1 MLYYVEKKKKKV
13 GYSLHMLFF
22 LKSSLVADIKG
33 MLQIKLKVHMTDM
46 GLE

>member
-1 MLYYVEKKKKKV
+1 MLYYVEKKKKV

-33 MLQIKLKVHMTDM
+33 MLQIKLKVHMTDV